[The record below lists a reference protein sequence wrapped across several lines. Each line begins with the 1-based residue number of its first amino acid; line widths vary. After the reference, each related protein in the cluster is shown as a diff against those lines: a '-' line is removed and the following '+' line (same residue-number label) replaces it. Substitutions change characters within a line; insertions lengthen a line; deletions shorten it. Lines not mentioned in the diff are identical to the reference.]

1 MEVWIFL
8 LDYSSWWLPSLR
20 PPPGSEMTLPCYPSL
35 LCYRSEGR
43 KAEGQSETLQAESA
57 LFKAFPE
64 SHKSLHLHLT
74 DQVTVRSP
82 PTTSGD
88 TAMCLVQYK
97 SLLLRRKQ
105 RRDAWITSVLCRWA
119 GCYRTRDSDVGGNQH
134 IGPTLNEDLTASE
147 SGSWHLYTWFKALL
161 PFFKTLSFFETQ
173 LIWYDT
179 LRKSSLPTT
188 LCPTSHSVFPTGVL
202 FTSIVIL
209 SLLSLPEQ
217 EPE

>member
-1 MEVWIFL
+1 MTSVVKATPRVWGDFAVLPITFML
-8 LDYSSWWLPSLR
+8 QVRRKKGRRTKWDPPSWVSSF
-20 PPPGSEMTLPCYPSL
+20 
-35 LCYRSEGR
+35 
-43 KAEGQSETLQAESA
+43 QN
-57 LFKAFPE
+57 AFPE

-97 SLLLRRKQ
+97 SLLLRRKW

-119 GCYRTRDSDVGGNQH
+119 GCYRTRDADVGGNHH

-147 SGSWHLYTWFKALL
+147 SGSWHLCTWFKALL

-188 LCPTSHSVFPTGVL
+188 LCPTSHSL
-202 FTSIVIL
+202 FF
-209 SLLSLPEQ
+209 LLVCFSHPL
-217 EPE
+217 